1 MTNFYYCVVK
11 KSLLNGLEIA
21 IEDFRSP
28 FEPLV
33 QLLSTAPGLQHNGA
47 EKERDMW
54 KGDDST
60 LERLPRYK
68 KKIEQ

>member
-28 FEPLV
+28 FELLV

-47 EKERDMW
+47 EKERDM
-54 KGDDST
+54 
-60 LERLPRYK
+60 
-68 KKIEQ
+68 